1 MYLSLIPDTNSGT
14 SLKITRNLAKIY
26 NCLTSVRWEH
36 FEAPRPKK
44 LLQG

>member
-14 SLKITRNLAKIY
+14 SLKITNSWDKIN
-26 NCLTSVRWEH
+26 NCLTSVLWEH
-36 FEAPRPKK
+36 FEDPRPKK